1 MPPKTTKAPAETP
14 ETGVTSSPEA
24 AIKAPEPAPDAGV
37 PPEAKPAATTP
48 PEIPQVETLNYDYG
62 TPAADSAPPEVTD
75 IKRRLTVKCV
85 RPQGVW
91 RAGKFWPNEEVP
103 VYEAD
108 LTPETLEALQAEPL
122 LIVKEVKE

>member
-48 PEIPQVETLNYDYG
+48 PE
-62 TPAADSAPPEVTD
+62 VTD
-75 IKRRLTVKCV
+75 VKRRLTVKCV
-85 RPQGVW
+85 RPQGIW
-91 RAGKFWPNEEVP
+91 RAGTFWPNEEVP
-103 VYEAD
+103 VYEDD
-108 LTPETLEALQAEPL
+108 LAPKALEALQAEPL

>member
-1 MPPKTTKAPAETP
+1 MPPKTTKTTPDTP

-24 AIKAPEPAPDAGV
+24 ALKAPEPTPDAGV
-37 PPEAKPAATTP
+37 A
-48 PEIPQVETLNYDYG
+48 
-62 TPAADSAPPEVTD
+62 PAADSALPQVTD

-85 RPQGVW
+85 RPQGIW

-103 VYEAD
+103 VYEDD
-108 LTPETLEALQAEPL
+108 LTPEALEALQAEPL